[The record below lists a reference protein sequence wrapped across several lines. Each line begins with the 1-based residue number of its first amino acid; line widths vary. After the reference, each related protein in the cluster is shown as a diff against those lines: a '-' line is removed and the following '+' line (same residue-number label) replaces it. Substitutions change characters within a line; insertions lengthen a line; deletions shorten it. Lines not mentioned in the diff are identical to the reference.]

1 MLNPVLN
8 ISGSITTWGPESAA
22 IFWVNCCRLASLFSQ
37 CRAACRSENLSA
49 DMVQRKA
56 EILYSKGNQ
65 ETAGHLPLNF
75 FALMYYFIKCLN
87 LEVDSL
93 NSIL

>member
-1 MLNPVLN
+1 
-8 ISGSITTWGPESAA
+8 
-22 IFWVNCCRLASLFSQ
+22 
-37 CRAACRSENLSA
+37 
-49 DMVQRKA
+49 MVQRKA
-56 EILYSKGNQ
+56 EIPYSKGNQ

-75 FALMYYFIKCLN
+75 FALMYYFTKCLN